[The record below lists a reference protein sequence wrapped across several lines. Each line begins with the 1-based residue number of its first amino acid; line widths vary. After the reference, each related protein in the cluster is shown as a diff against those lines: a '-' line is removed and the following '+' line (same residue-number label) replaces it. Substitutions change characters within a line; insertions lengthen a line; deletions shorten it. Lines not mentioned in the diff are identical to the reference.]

1 MTYDY
6 IVFNSYY
13 KHGET
18 MTNVYD
24 SFYKFFEK
32 TLHNNMIDFLLE
44 VQDQLDEEESE
55 DESEEEESKNY
66 DIDDD
71 DDLKKY
77 IIYYN
82 KYKKLLPEG
91 RNEDKM
97 KYFKLLTE
105 EIESDEDK
113 LFKEILVMNE
123 YIKDSEWSIRSIIK
137 VKKDSYKLTN
147 SKF

>member
-13 KHGET
+13 KHGDT

-32 TLHNNMIDFLLE
+32 TLHDNMIDFLLK
-44 VQDQLDEEESE
+44 VQDQLDDE
-55 DESEEEESKNY
+55 DDGNY
-66 DIDDD
+66 RDNDV
-71 DDLKKY
+71 KRY
-77 IIYYN
+77 IIYYD
-82 KYKKLLPEG
+82 KYKELLPEG

-105 EIESDEDK
+105 EIESDKDD
-113 LFKEILVMNE
+113 LFKEVLVMNE
-123 YIKDSEWSIRSIIK
+123 YIRDNGWSIRTIIK

>member
-32 TLHNNMIDFLLE
+32 TLHDNMIDFLLK
-44 VQDQLDEEESE
+44 VQDQLDGE
-55 DESEEEESKNY
+55 DDGNY
-66 DIDDD
+66 RDNDV
-71 DDLKKY
+71 KRY
-77 IIYYN
+77 IIYYD
-82 KYKKLLPEG
+82 KYKELLPEG

-105 EIESDEDK
+105 EIEPDK
-113 LFKEILVMNE
+113 DDLFKEVLVMNE
-123 YIKDSEWSIRSIIK
+123 YIRNNGWSIRSIIK
-137 VKKDSYKLTN
+137 VKKDSYILTN
-147 SKF
+147 GKF